1 MSNMS
6 ESRKSNVFHDA
17 PEPPSYLASRILR
30 SIEREERKKIYRQ
43 IVASGV
49 LLAVSVGSAVAS
61 VMSLGTELVHSGFFS
76 FASLFASDFSFAI
89 ANLHELS
96 LSLVESFPA
105 ISGAFF
111 LASIGLVLW
120 FGTRLIA
127 EAGAVRQNK
136 FFVTS

>member
-1 MSNMS
+1 MDNMS
-6 ESRKSNVFHDA
+6 ENRKISVFYDA

-43 IVASGV
+43 IMVSAA
-49 LLAVSVGSAVAS
+49 LLTVSLGSAVAS
-61 VMSLGTELVHSGFFS
+61 VMSLGAELVHSGFFS

-89 ANLHELS
+89 TNLHELS

-111 LASIGLVLW
+111 LASIGLAIW
-120 FGTRLIA
+120 CSMRLMT
-127 EAGAVRQNK
+127 EAGIVRQNK
-136 FFVTS
+136 FFATS